1 MAKSVKKAPAKKG
14 AKKAPAKKAPAKK
27 AAKKSAK
34 KTSKKKSSKK
44 SKKPTKKKSKKKAKR
59 VSIIARGRLAKSQVY
74 KGKKAHTSGG
84 LKKSSIIKNKN
95 GKYVSK
101 KKSAASKG
109 NKWIKSVAAAKKQL
123 GIKGFQV
130 IGGKTAKGQQV
141 LKLARSIH
149 KK

>member
-1 MAKSVKKAPAKKG
+1 MSIVAK
-14 AKKAPAKKAPAKK
+14 
-27 AAKKSAK
+27 
-34 KTSKKKSSKK
+34 
-44 SKKPTKKKSKKKAKR
+44 
-59 VSIIARGRLAKSQVY
+59 GRLAKSQVY
-74 KGKKAHTSGG
+74 KGSKKHTVGG
-84 LKKSSIIKNKN
+84 LTKSNIIRNKN

-101 KKSAASKG
+101 KASARGKQS
-109 NKWIKSVAAAKKQL
+109 KWIKSVTAAKKQL